1 MEHGSAIF
9 SIFVIFVGAAVL
21 ATIALWARQAIIV
34 AYIAVGVLL
43 GPSGLGLVGDAEWL
57 QEVSEIGIVFL
68 LYLLGLNMVPRQ
80 LWQMFRAATRVTL
93 LSSLIF
99 MALGA
104 GAALAFDFPMR
115 DAVVIGAAMMF
126 SSTIIGL
133 KLLPTT
139 ALHHQHTGQIMISVL
154 LLQDLVAIV
163 VLLLL
168 QGTEGDRGAGG
179 FVRELIALPLLG
191 LVAYACE
198 RWLLEPLML
207 RFDRIQEYLF
217 LLVIAWCLAMAE
229 LARAAGLSLEIGAFV
244 AGVALANC
252 PAGQFIADSLRA
264 LRDFFLIL
272 FFFSVGAALDPTQ
285 LGGILLPAAVLAA
298 LMLVVKP
305 WIFRLL
311 LRWQG
316 EPEKIAR
323 EAGARLGQISEFS
336 LLVAVLAAQVG
347 ALSVRGSNLVQLA
360 TVITFVISSY
370 YIVMY
375 LPSPMAISDKLRQD

>member
-1 MEHGSAIF
+1 
-9 SIFVIFVGAAVL
+9 
-21 ATIALWARQAIIV
+21 
-34 AYIAVGVLL
+34 
-43 GPSGLGLVGDAEWL
+43 
-57 QEVSEIGIVFL
+57 
-68 LYLLGLNMVPRQ
+68 
-80 LWQMFRAATRVTL
+80 MFRAATRVTL
-93 LSSLIF
+93 LSSLLF
-99 MALGA
+99 MLLGVA
-104 GAALAFDFPMR
+104 VAFAFGFGAWEAI
-115 DAVVIGAAMMF
+115 VIGAAMMF

-154 LLQDLVAIV
+154 LLQDLIAIV

-168 QGTEGDRGAGG
+168 QGSAGDRGVAD
-179 FVRELIALPLLG
+179 FARQLLALPVLV

-198 RWLLEPLML
+198 HWILEPLMA
-207 RFDRIQEYLF
+207 RFDRIQEYMF

-252 PAGQFIADSLRA
+252 PAGQFIADSLRP

-272 FFFSVGAALDPTQ
+272 FFFSVGAAIDPAH
-285 LGGILLPAAVLAA
+285 LSSIFLPASILAT
-298 LMLVVKP
+298 LMLLVKP
-305 WIFRLL
+305 LVFRRL

-323 EAGARLGQISEFS
+323 EAGIRLGQISEFS

-347 ALSVRGSNLVQLA
+347 ALSARGSNLIQLA
-360 TVITFVISSY
+360 TVITFVVSSY
-370 YIVMY
+370 YIVMF

>member
-21 ATIALWARQAIIV
+21 ATVALWARQAIIV

-93 LSSLIF
+93 FSSVVF
-99 MALGA
+99 MALGT
-104 GAALAFDFPMR
+104 GIALVFSFPPR
-115 DAVVIGAAMMF
+115 DALVIGAAMMF

-154 LLQDLVAIV
+154 LLQDLIAIV

-168 QGTEGDRGAGG
+168 QGTEGDRGVGG
-179 FVRELIALPLLG
+179 FARELLALPLLG

-198 RWLLEPLML
+198 RWILEPLMV

-252 PAGQFIADSLRA
+252 PAGQFIADSLRP

-272 FFFSVGAALDPTQ
+272 FFFSVGAALDPVQ
-285 LGGILLPAAVLAA
+285 LGGILVPAGVLAA

-323 EAGARLGQISEFS
+323 EAAARLGQISEFS
-336 LLVAVLAAQVG
+336 LLVVVLAAQVG
-347 ALSVRGSNLVQLA
+347 ALSARGSNLVQLA
-360 TVITFVISSY
+360 TVITFVVSSY

-375 LPSPMAISDKLRQD
+375 LPSPMAINDKLRQD